1 MTPASPNPT
10 ALATRA
16 LDLAVDG
23 QRLGGAAYLPAG
35 PNGRPLPGPRPLV
48 VCCHGMDGSWM
59 RVAPIARRLASR
71 GAIAACPDFRGGGG
85 GDNGGDPMAMTPLT
99 ELADLLA
106 VIDAVTA
113 WPEADSSR
121 IALLGLS
128 LGGAVA
134 ALAAARRPTQI
145 GALVL
150 WYPALQPGAGL
161 RARFRSLAEVPDR
174 FEHRGSHLSRA
185 YARDAWGIDA
195 VAELARFPRP
205 ILLIHGDRD
214 ESVPLALSQRAEREL
229 RDAELRVIPGAG
241 HGFGDERWET
251 AVSAS
256 ASFLA
261 WNGVLDD

>member
-1 MTPASPNPT
+1 MTPASPSSP
-10 ALATRA
+10 LATRA

-35 PNGRPLPGPRPLV
+35 PGGAPLPGPHPLV
-48 VCCHGMDGSWM
+48 VCCHGMEGSWL
-59 RVAPIARRLASR
+59 RVAPIARRLAAA

-85 GDNGGDPMAMTPLT
+85 NDNGGDPMAMTPLT
-99 ELADLLA
+99 ELADLFA
-106 VIDAVTA
+106 VIDAASA

-161 RARFRSLAEVPDR
+161 RARFKSLAEVPDR
-174 FEHRGSHLSRA
+174 FEHRGSRLSKA
-185 YARDAWGIDA
+185 YARDAWGLDA
-195 VAELARFPRP
+195 VAELARYPRP
-205 ILLIHGDRD
+205 VLLIHGDRD
-214 ESVPLALSQRAEREL
+214 ESVPLAASLRAEREL

-241 HGFGDERWET
+241 HGFGDERWER

-256 ASFLA
+256 GSFLA
-261 WNGVLDD
+261 WNGILED